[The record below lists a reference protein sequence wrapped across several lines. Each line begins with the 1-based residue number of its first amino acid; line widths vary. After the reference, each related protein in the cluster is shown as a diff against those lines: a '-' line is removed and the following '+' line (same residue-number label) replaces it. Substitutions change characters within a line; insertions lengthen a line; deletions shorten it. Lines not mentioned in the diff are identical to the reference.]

1 MTEKR
6 ENVTEHIELL
16 PKRCLILIY
25 GAHLVA
31 LEYYRHLCRLDYS
44 DRIIG
49 FAVSD
54 MQDNPDELEGKPV
67 KSISDYT
74 DYADKCTVVIA
85 MPRKYH
91 NVVESGARDLGF
103 NDYVRI
109 GLEDMSSIK
118 GDWLIA
124 NCSGILP
131 FKIMRSPNDPSWLDA
146 LAEGSYTTSRFKY
159 PTLYHCDV
167 QEMINES
174 LRYVEI
180 YDAEIEGVTGLKD
193 QDSSGMNTSNA
204 NPEQILNVFM
214 AVDTNNVENVRD
226 GVFDPWIKP
235 ILVGSAGSV
244 NTDGYSRDDEYEGNL
259 SGKNLI
265 FAEMTGAHWIWKM
278 AHDSE
283 YKGLCHYRRF
293 FDLTGVDIFNMKEAD
308 IDALLTTPRFVPGGI
323 RKMFVAETPVKKHVI
338 NSMLDSVEKFSPGE
352 RDDFD
357 AYLNSHFYFPNNMV
371 IAKSELYDEYCEW
384 IFPVLIRML
393 EIDLEAGYGHDDD
406 RHIAYAAELLTSFF
420 FMKRKHVLKI
430 AYTDYIFI
438 EHNIG
443 SMKG

>member
-1 MTEKR
+1 MIKCR
-6 ENVTEHIELL
+6 GQI
-16 PKRCLILIY
+16 ILIY

-31 LEYYRHLCRLDYS
+31 LECYRHLCRCGCG
-44 DRIIG
+44 DRVIG

-54 MQDNPDELEGKPV
+54 IQDNPDELEGKPV
-67 KSISDYT
+67 KSISDYISH
-74 DYADKCTVVIA
+74 ADKCTVVIA

-103 NDYVRI
+103 DDFVHI
-109 GLEDMSSIK
+109 GLEDMSLIK
-118 GDWLIA
+118 GDWLISS
-124 NCSGILP
+124 CSNLLP
-131 FKIMRSPNDPSWLDA
+131 FEIRKSSNDPSWLDA
-146 LAEGSYTTSRFKY
+146 LVEGPFTTSRFKY
-159 PTLYHCDV
+159 PTLYYCDV

-174 LRYVEI
+174 LRYIEL
-180 YDAEIEGVTGLKD
+180 YGAEIEGVTGLKD
-193 QDSSGMNTSNA
+193 LDSPGMNTPNI

-226 GVFDPWIKP
+226 GALVPWIKP
-235 ILVGSAGSV
+235 ILVGCVGSV
-244 NTDGYSRDDEYEGNL
+244 NIDGCSRDDEYEGNL

-278 AHDSE
+278 ANDSE

-293 FDLTGVDIFNMKEAD
+293 FDLTEVDILKMKEAV

-323 RKMFVAETPVKKHVI
+323 RKMFVAETPVKSYVI

-384 IFPVLIRML
+384 IFPILIRML
-393 EIDLEAGYGHDDD
+393 EIDLETGYGHDDD

-430 AYTDYIFI
+430 AYTDYIFK
-438 EHNIG
+438 EQNIG